1 MHWPQITWIVIS
13 VLGLGIVLVKH
24 GQPNIYRYSFWTQL
38 TYVLMMAWLL
48 SIGGFFSQ
56 AKAAG
61 IPLEALQHQREL
73 TRNAR
78 AIWGLD
84 APVATFA
91 AQIHQESSWKKS
103 ARSPVGA
110 MGLAQFMPATS
121 DWIASIYPDSLGA
134 NQPYNPSWA
143 MRALVSYNLWHWNRI
158 LDTDSDCDR
167 WAFVLSAY
175 NGGLG
180 WVQRDRKLATT
191 KGLDQS
197 RYWGHVETVNAGR
210 SAANWRENRG
220 YPQRIIKRWQP
231 LYVDAGWGLGVCN
244 AD

>member
-24 GQPNIYRYSFWTQL
+24 GQPNINRYSFWTQL
-38 TYVLMMAWLL
+38 IHVLMMAWLL

-121 DWIASIYPDSLGA
+121 DWIAGIYPDSLGA

>member
-1 MHWPQITWIVIS
+1 MHWPQIIWIVFAAITVTLSLAGWAVKTDKAFS
-13 VLGLGIVLVKH
+13 VILRIAGIVFV
-24 GQPNIYRYSFWTQL
+24 
-38 TYVLMMAWLL
+38 AWLL
-48 SIGGFFSQ
+48 WCGGFFSQ

-61 IPLEALQHQREL
+61 IPLEAQQYQREL

-84 APVATFA
+84 APVSLFA
-91 AQIHQESSWKKS
+91 AQIHQESTWKTT

-110 MGLAQFMPATS
+110 VGLAQFMPATS
-121 DWIASIYPDSLGA
+121 DWIAGIYPKSLGT

-143 MRALVSYNLWHWNRI
+143 MRALVTYNLWHWDRI
-158 LDTDSDCDR
+158 LGTASDCDR

-191 KGLDQS
+191 KGLDHS
-197 RYWGHVETVNAGR
+197 RYWGHVETINAGR

-220 YPQRIIKRWQP
+220 YPQRIIQRWQP
-231 LYVDAGWGLGVCN
+231 LYVDAGWGLGVCHES
-244 AD
+244 